1 MGRSPPVTRPMAAF
15 VHSWH
20 HGSFTKTVRAAM
32 QSVRHIKAYYFAA
45 FLLGALIA
53 FIVAAPLRGADDA
66 GGTTGGAGETASRS
80 VPDAYS

>member
-1 MGRSPPVTRPMAAF
+1 
-15 VHSWH
+15 
-20 HGSFTKTVRAAM
+20 M

-53 FIVAAPLRGADDA
+53 FFIAAPLRGADDA
-66 GGTTGGAGETASRS
+66 GGTTGGARETASRS

>member
-1 MGRSPPVTRPMAAF
+1 MAAL

-20 HGSFTKTVRAAM
+20 HGFFTKPVRTAM

-53 FIVAAPLRGADDA
+53 FFIAAPLRG
-66 GGTTGGAGETASRS
+66 
-80 VPDAYS
+80 V